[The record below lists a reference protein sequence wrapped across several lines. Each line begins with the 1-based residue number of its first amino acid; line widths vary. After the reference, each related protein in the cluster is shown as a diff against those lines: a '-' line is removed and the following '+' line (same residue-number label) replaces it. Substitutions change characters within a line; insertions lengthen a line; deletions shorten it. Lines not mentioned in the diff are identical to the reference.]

1 MATHAAR
8 RMNLPSITQPRLI
21 VLVVLTHTAFGATR
35 VTTSLY
41 ALSQQASAFTVGVLM
56 SLFALLPMVLA
67 VSAGRWIDRV
77 GPHRPLTLGLS
88 LLAAG
93 AALPALFPA
102 QVADVAPLLVSSV
115 LAGTG
120 FMYTQMTVQQLVGH
134 QADPARRAASF
145 AWLAMGFSISGLIGP
160 VASGSLIDHVGFRPT
175 YLALLALLIAAA
187 ALLWHHRAALPR
199 HWIAEDGPRPEG
211 EHAFALFAHRP
222 VRQVLVASALVSMA
236 WDLQTFMIPV
246 YGTKVGLSASQIG
259 LVLGAFAVAT
269 FLIRF
274 AMPWVSR
281 RLDEWQV
288 LIAAFG
294 VAAAAFALMPW
305 FSGFWPLVAVAFLLG
320 LGLGASQ
327 PNVLSLLHAIS
338 PPGRVGEALGLRTML
353 MNSSH
358 TFLPLVFG
366 AMGSIVGAG
375 AAFYTMAALLG
386 AGGVAAAR
394 RERHD

>member
-1 MATHAAR
+1 MT
-8 RMNLPSITQPRLI
+8 LPRLI

-67 VSAGRWIDRV
+67 VGAGRWIDRI
-77 GPHRPLTLGLS
+77 GPRRPLTLGLS

-102 QVADVAPLLVSSV
+102 KVADVAPLLVSSV

-134 QADPARRAASF
+134 LADPARRATAFS
-145 AWLAMGFSISGLIGP
+145 WLAMGFSISGLIGP
-160 VASGSLIDHVGFRPT
+160 VMSGYLIDHGGFRLT
-175 YLALLALLIAAA
+175 YLALLALVTAGA
-187 ALLWHHRAALPR
+187 ALLWRHRRGLPA
-199 HWIAEDGPRPEG
+199 HWLHESAERPEG
-211 EHAFALFAHRP
+211 EHPFALFRHRP

-246 YGTKVGLSASQIG
+246 YGTAVGLSASQVG
-259 LVLGAFAVAT
+259 LVLGGFATAT

-281 RLDEWQV
+281 RMDEWQV
-288 LIAAFG
+288 LVAAFW
-294 VAAAAFALMPW
+294 VAGTAFALMPW

-338 PPGRVGEALGLRTML
+338 PPGRVGEALGLRAML

-375 AAFYTMAALLG
+375 AAFYTMAVMLG
-386 AGGVAAAR
+386 AGGVAGAR

>member
-1 MATHAAR
+1 MT
-8 RMNLPSITQPRLI
+8 LTRLI
-21 VLVVLTHTAFGATR
+21 LLVILTHTAFGATR

-67 VSAGRWIDRV
+67 VSAGRWIDRI
-77 GPHRPLTLGLS
+77 GPRRPLTLGLS

-102 QVADVAPLLVSSV
+102 KVADVAPLLVSSV

-134 QADPARRAASF
+134 LADPARRAAAFS
-145 AWLAMGFSISGLIGP
+145 WLAMGFSVSGLIGP
-160 VASGSLIDHVGFRPT
+160 VMSGYLIDHGGFALT
-175 YLALLALLIAAA
+175 YLALLGLVGAGAT
-187 ALLWHHRAALPR
+187 LLWHHRAGLPL
-199 HWIAEDGPRPEG
+199 HWHHESAERPEG
-211 EHAFALFAHRP
+211 EHAFALFGHRP

-246 YGTKVGLSASQIG
+246 YGTAVGLSASQVG
-259 LVLGAFAVAT
+259 LVLGSFATAT

-274 AMPWVSR
+274 AMPWVSS

-288 LIAAFG
+288 LIAAFV
-294 VAAAAFALMPW
+294 VAGAAFALMPW
-305 FSGFWPLVAVAFLLG
+305 FSSFWPLVGVAFLLG

-366 AMGSIVGAG
+366 AMGSVVGAG

-386 AGGVAAAR
+386 AGGVAGAR
-394 RERHD
+394 RERHG

>member
-1 MATHAAR
+1 MT
-8 RMNLPSITQPRLI
+8 LPRLI
-21 VLVVLTHTAFGATR
+21 LLVVLTHTAFGATR

-67 VSAGRWIDRV
+67 VSAGRWIDRI
-77 GPHRPLTLGLS
+77 GPRRPLTLGLS

-93 AALPALFPA
+93 AALPAVFPA
-102 QVADVAPLLVSSV
+102 KVADVAPLLVSSV

-134 QADPARRAASF
+134 LADPARRAAAFS
-145 AWLAMGFSISGLIGP
+145 WLAMGFSISGLIGP
-160 VASGSLIDHVGFRPT
+160 VMSGYLIDHGGFPVT
-175 YLALLALLIAAA
+175 YLVLLGLVATGAL
-187 ALLWHHRAALPR
+187 LLWHHRTGLPTR
-199 HWIAEDGPRPEG
+199 WLHESAERPEG
-211 EHAFALFAHRP
+211 EHAFALFRHRP

-246 YGTKVGLSASQIG
+246 YGTAVGLSASQVG
-259 LVLGAFAVAT
+259 LVLGSFATAT

-281 RLDEWQV
+281 RMDEWQV
-288 LIAAFG
+288 LIAAFV
-294 VAAAAFALMPW
+294 VAGAAFALMPW
-305 FSGFWPLVAVAFLLG
+305 FSSFWPLVGVAFLLG

-366 AMGSIVGAG
+366 AMGSVVGAG

-386 AGGVAAAR
+386 AGGVAGAR
-394 RERHD
+394 RERHG

>member
-1 MATHAAR
+1 MT
-8 RMNLPSITQPRLI
+8 LPRLI
-21 VLVVLTHTAFGATR
+21 FLVVLTHTAFGATR

-67 VSAGRWIDRV
+67 VSAGRWIDRI
-77 GPHRPLTLGLS
+77 GPRRPLALGLS

-93 AALPALFPA
+93 AALPALVPA
-102 QVADVAPLLVSSV
+102 KLADVAPLLVSSV

-134 QADPARRAASF
+134 LADPARRAAAFS
-145 AWLAMGFSISGLIGP
+145 WLAMGFSISGLIGP
-160 VASGSLIDHVGFRPT
+160 VMSGYLIDHGGFSLT
-175 YLALLALLIAAA
+175 YLALLGLVAAGA
-187 ALLWHHRAALPR
+187 ALLWRHRTALPK
-199 HWIAEDGPRPEG
+199 HWLKESAERPEG
-211 EHAFALFAHRP
+211 EHAFALFGYRP

-236 WDLQTFMIPV
+236 WDLQTFMVPV
-246 YGTKVGLSASQIG
+246 YGTAVGLSASQVG
-259 LVLGAFAVAT
+259 LVLGSFATAT

-274 AMPWVSR
+274 AMPWVSQR
-281 RLDEWQV
+281 MDEWQV
-288 LIAAFG
+288 LIAAFV
-294 VAAAAFALMPW
+294 VAGAAFALMPW
-305 FSGFWPLVAVAFLLG
+305 FSSFWPLVAVTFLLG

-375 AAFYTMAALLG
+375 AAFYTMAVLLG
-386 AGGVAAAR
+386 AGGVAGAR
-394 RERHD
+394 RERHG